1 MTRKP
6 TLLTMIGVLIGSGI
20 AVGACSSGA
29 GTSGGSGTSSGPAPA
44 PSSPSAPSST
54 APRDRAYHPVIDPAK
69 FSNRVTNRYFPLPV
83 GTTLVYE
90 GTRDGRPQRDE
101 VVITKETR
109 VIMGVRCTVVRDTV
123 TSNGALVEKTTDWYA
138 QSAAGDVWYFGEA
151 TGEYTNGNL
160 TSTKGSWE
168 AGVDTAQPGV
178 VMKAY
183 PRPGDSYRQEYRPGE
198 AEDMAKVLRTTATV
212 KVPVGRFTNVVVTDD
227 TDPLNPDKADHKSYA
242 PGVGLVLADRVRS
255 GHHEHI
261 ALVERRG

>member
-6 TLLTMIGVLIGSGI
+6 TLLTMIGALLGSGI

-29 GTSGGSGTSSGPAPA
+29 GTSGGSGTSSGTTPA
-44 PSSPSAPSST
+44 PSSPSAPPST
-54 APRDRAYHPVIDPAK
+54 APQNGAYHPVIDPSR
-69 FSNRVTNRYFPLPV
+69 FSNRVTNRYFPLRA

-138 QSAAGDVWYFGEA
+138 QSAVGDVWYFGEA

-178 VMKAY
+178 VMKAH

-212 KVPVGRFTNVVVTDD
+212 KVPVGRFADVVVTDD

-242 PGVGLVLADRVRS
+242 PGVGLVRADRVRS

>member
-6 TLLTMIGVLIGSGI
+6 TLLTMIGVLLGSGI
-20 AVGACSSGA
+20 AVGACGSGT
-29 GTSGGSGTSSGPAPA
+29 GTSGGSGTSSAPA
-44 PSSPSAPSST
+44 PSPSAPSST
-54 APRDRAYHPVIDPAK
+54 APPDGGYHPVIDPAK
-69 FSNRVTNRYFPLPV
+69 FSNRVTNRYFPLRA

-101 VVITKETR
+101 VIVTKETR
-109 VIMGVRCTVVRDTV
+109 VILGVRCTVVRDTV

-168 AGVDTAQPGV
+168 AGVDTAQPGI
-178 VMKAY
+178 VMKAH
-183 PRPGDSYRQEYRPGE
+183 PEPGNSYRQEYRPGE

-212 KVPVGRFTNVVVTDD
+212 NVKVGRFSNVVVTDD
-227 TDPLNPDKADHKSYA
+227 TDPLNPDKADHKFYA
-242 PGVGLVLADRVRS
+242 RDVGLVQADRVRS

-261 ALVERRG
+261 ALVERHG